1 MSSGVGTSTALL
13 PPVKSVV
20 VYRNGDPFHSG
31 RRFVVNQRQ
40 VATMEAFL
48 NDVTQNI
55 QAPLAVR
62 TLYTP
67 RQGTRV
73 RDLTDLQ
80 SGAQYVAAGFERFKK
95 LNYLNSGQKK
105 LPAAR
110 GEGTQVKVT
119 QRPNV
124 SAKWR
129 KYIPVPCIIYVF
141 RNGDLLS
148 PPSRFIIPR
157 GMQRELEQILS
168 LVTERASLRTGAV
181 RRLCTLEG
189 KTLTSADQ
197 LETGH
202 YYVAVGTERFKKH
215 PYVELQVPKA
225 SERHFPGHRRQRRKL
240 ENRKVV
246 SGPEDR
252 YSDSALLDSP
262 ESDGRRVKSTGDEM
276 GDRSAQ
282 QAVPRG
288 SGKEESSIFF
298 ARPAKVRK
306 NRGQPRPPP
315 RDGAVQTSVFKG
327 GVRRRREELQGAE
340 EVQED
345 ENTTVEIPVDQQVAE
360 TVEEEEHRERDSP
373 RKGRKQQSPKEMAL
387 TEAMNGRAEHQA
399 TDGEEPSDEKTRRQ
413 LEPQVNSSERPSPQL
428 DRASSSSDKVHHS
441 PQTDSPTPDKA
452 SPLSGKA
459 SPTPRRNSP
468 PPERNSPTS
477 DQASRTSERN
487 SPTPGKASRTSERKS
502 PTLDRDTPIP
512 DRPSPPPVHRE
523 QAVVDRTDASQRKAD
538 AVKNERLSDKN
549 LQHTEDKDDPAK
561 PSKRDNNRKQ
571 SSAITTFQEEA
582 STETFTKAPE
592 AEQEHGEMA
601 SSNSRASSQASGA
614 DTTVRG
620 DQGGGLERT

>member
-1 MSSGVGTSTALL
+1 MSFGVGTSTALL

-73 RDLTDLQ
+73 RDLIDLQ

-110 GEGTQVKVT
+110 GEGPQVKVF

-141 RNGDLLS
+141 RNGDLLC
-148 PPSRFIIPR
+148 PPLRFIIPR

-189 KTLTSADQ
+189 TTLTSADQ

-202 YYVAVGTERFKKH
+202 YYVAVGTERFKKL

-252 YSDSALLDSP
+252 YSDSAMLDSP

-327 GVRRRREELQGAE
+327 GVRRTREELLGAE

-373 RKGRKQQSPKEMAL
+373 RKGRKQQSTKETAL
-387 TEAMNGRAEHQA
+387 TEPMNGGAQHQA
-399 TDGEEPSDEKTRRQ
+399 ADGNEPSDEKTRRQ
-413 LEPQVNSSERPSPQL
+413 LEPQVNSSDRPSPQL

-441 PQTDSPTPDKA
+441 PQTDSPISGKA
-452 SPLSGKA
+452 SPISGRA

-468 PPERNSPTS
+468 PLERNSPTS
-477 DQASRTSERN
+477 DQASPTSERNSSTSDQASPTPERNSPTSDQGSPTSERN
-487 SPTPGKASRTSERKS
+487 SPTHGKASPISERKS
-502 PTLDRDTPIP
+502 PTSDQASPTSERHSPTLDRGTPIP

-523 QAVVDRTDASQRKAD
+523 HAGVDRTDASQ
-538 AVKNERLSDKN
+538 V
-549 LQHTEDKDDPAK
+549 HTEHLSV
-561 PSKRDNNRKQ
+561 PS
-571 SSAITTFQEEA
+571 TGCTFNV
-582 STETFTKAPE
+582 APWC
-592 AEQEHGEMA
+592 
-601 SSNSRASSQASGA
+601 
-614 DTTVRG
+614 DF
-620 DQGGGLERT
+620 